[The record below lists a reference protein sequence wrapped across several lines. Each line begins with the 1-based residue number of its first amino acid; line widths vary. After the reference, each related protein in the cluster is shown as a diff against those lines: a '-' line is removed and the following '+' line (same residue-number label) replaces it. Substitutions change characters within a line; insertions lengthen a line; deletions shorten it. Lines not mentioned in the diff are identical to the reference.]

1 MKIEG
6 EREGDETKRTFA
18 KLLLNS
24 LYGKFGQLG
33 SSLIPVNDYWPT
45 NEFGYSTIDNLITG
59 KVDRYLNFFDIV
71 FKEMKGKELAFSIP
85 AISTFVTSY
94 ARQHMRRLKSIVG
107 EYNYYYM
114 STDCLIVNEIGKE
127 RLHNS
132 GEIEP
137 GVMGK
142 LSIEAEGNDGW
153 IGGCHFYRIGDK
165 FTEGAKKASAET
177 IDKFTWREPHFDS
190 LKSAIQRG
198 GDPEIH
204 IQYRLKRRNLEYR
217 KGVLGDNGWIK
228 PFGLE
233 SIDELRAFST
243 TNVVY

>member
-1 MKIEG
+1 M
-6 EREGDETKRTFA
+6 
-18 KLLLNS
+18 
-24 LYGKFGQLG
+24 
-33 SSLIPVNDYWPT
+33 
-45 NEFGYSTIDNLITG
+45 
-59 KVDRYLNFFDIV
+59 
-71 FKEMKGKELAFSIP
+71 
-85 AISTFVTSY
+85 
-94 ARQHMRRLKSIVG
+94 
-107 EYNYYYM
+107 
-114 STDCLIVNEIGKE
+114 
-127 RLHNS
+127 
-132 GEIEP
+132 
-137 GVMGK
+137 
-142 LSIEAEGNDGW
+142 SIEAEGNDGW